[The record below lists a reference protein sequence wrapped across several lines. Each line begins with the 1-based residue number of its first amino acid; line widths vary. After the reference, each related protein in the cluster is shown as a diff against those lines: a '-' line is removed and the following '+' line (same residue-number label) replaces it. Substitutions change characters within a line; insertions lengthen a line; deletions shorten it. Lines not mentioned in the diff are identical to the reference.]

1 VCKKVG
7 GLGGVEAFKVRSPRY
22 WPITVRE
29 VSEAWQDPLQL
40 DLSDMSSHL
49 LCKRGKPPVPPENEN
64 PLRSVTSEIHSQAF
78 ELVLGGPCTLQ
89 GL

>member
-22 WPITVRE
+22 QPITVHE
-29 VSEAWQDPLQL
+29 GYEAWQDPPQL

-49 LCKRGKPPVPPENEN
+49 SCKRGKPPVPPEKEN
-64 PLRSVTSEIHSQAF
+64 LLRSVTSRIHSQAF
-78 ELVLGGPCTLQ
+78 ELVWVGPCTLQ